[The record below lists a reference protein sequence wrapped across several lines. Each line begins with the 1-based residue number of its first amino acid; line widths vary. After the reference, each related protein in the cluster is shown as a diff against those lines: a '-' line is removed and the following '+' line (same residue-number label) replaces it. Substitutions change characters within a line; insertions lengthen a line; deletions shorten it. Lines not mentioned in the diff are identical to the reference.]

1 MKYSSHDYDGKLTID
16 NADIARVFERIADL
30 LEFKDENPFKTRS
43 YRLASETIAEM
54 SESLSE
60 IAARGGAAEL
70 QRIPGIGKSISNQ
83 IVEITKTGTSG
94 YFEELKEEV
103 PETVLELR
111 RVSGVGLKTS
121 QLLYREFG
129 IKSLEELKA
138 FAEGGGLE
146 SVSGLGEKTAERIR
160 KSLARIESE
169 RGMMRLNDALD
180 LARTIIDRL
189 TGKKDGGPANRIRV
203 ECVGQIRRGCEMVDS
218 IELL

>member
-1 MKYSSHDYDGKLTID
+1 MKDSPQDYDGKLALD

-54 SESLSE
+54 SESLTE

-70 QRIPGIGKSISNQ
+70 QKIQGIGKSISSQ
-83 IVEITKTGTSG
+83 IVEIAKTGTSG

-121 QLLYREFG
+121 QLLFREFG
-129 IKSLEELKA
+129 IKSL
-138 FAEGGGLE
+138 
-146 SVSGLGEKTAERIR
+146 
-160 KSLARIESE
+160 
-169 RGMMRLNDALD
+169 
-180 LARTIIDRL
+180 
-189 TGKKDGGPANRIRV
+189 
-203 ECVGQIRRGCEMVDS
+203 
-218 IELL
+218 